1 MTEATAST
9 VEGQFEA
16 RHAEIARAAALAD
29 AFCAA
34 HDVARPQ
41 ALRLALILEE
51 LFTNTI
57 RHGHGGD
64 STAPVRI
71 ALALAADG
79 IEIVY
84 EDSAP
89 EYDPLPPDSN
99 RRGNLEL
106 PVEARPVGGLG
117 LELIVALVA
126 DARYRRECGRN
137 RLWLRLPGDGS
148 GRQPATGAAPDHGR

>member
-1 MTEATAST
+1 MTEATPST
-9 VEGQFEA
+9 VEGLFEA
-16 RHAEIARAAALAD
+16 RHAEIARTAAFAD
-29 AFCAA
+29 AFCAT
-34 HDVARPQ
+34 HGIARAQ

-71 ALALAADG
+71 ALAPAADG

-89 EYDPLPPDSN
+89 PYDPLPQDAD
-99 RRGNLEL
+99 RRGNLAL
-106 PVEARPVGGLG
+106 PVESRRVGGLG
-117 LELIVALVA
+117 LALIVALVA
-126 DARYRRECGRN
+126 DARYRREGGRN
-137 RLWLRLPGDGS
+137 RLWLRLPAGNDAG
-148 GRQPATGAAPDHGR
+148 QPVAGAAPGAGC

>member
-1 MTEATAST
+1 MTEATPST
-9 VEGQFEA
+9 VEGLFEA
-16 RHAEIARAAALAD
+16 RHAEIARTAAFAD
-29 AFCAA
+29 AFCAT
-34 HDVARPQ
+34 HGIARAQ

-71 ALALAADG
+71 ALAPAADG

-89 EYDPLPPDSN
+89 PYDPLPQDAA
-99 RRGNLEL
+99 RRGNLAL
-106 PVEARPVGGLG
+106 PVESRRVGGLG
-117 LELIVALVA
+117 IVLVKSLA
-126 DARYRRECGRN
+126 QSLAYQRQ
-137 RLWLRLPGDGS
+137 DGWNIFS
-148 GRQPATGAAPDHGR
+148 FEIPL